1 MTIFTCDSFPLPL
14 PAGHRFPLAKYAL
27 LGQRVAAAGFA
38 AGGLRVPRA
47 ASYRELS
54 LAHLPDYIHRVLEG
68 RLPRDQARR
77 LGLPWSP
84 ELVERSL
91 RSCGATLE
99 AASAALVDG
108 LAASLAG
115 GTHHAFA
122 DRPEGFCV
130 FNDCAVAAL
139 DALARRLARHV
150 LILDCDVH
158 QGNGTAAILAGN
170 DAAYTFS
177 IHGERNFP
185 FRKEQSDLDI
195 GLPDQ
200 TTDGSYLEALERGV
214 RQSLDRSA
222 PDLAFYL
229 AGADP
234 LAGDRFGRLAL
245 TKEGLAARDRL
256 VLNLCRGAGVPVAIV
271 MAGGYAPRIEDTVD
285 VHFQTIAIAH
295 QCAHGWARSGPTR

>member
-1 MTIFTCDSFPLPL
+1 MIIFTCDSFALPL
-14 PAGHRFPLAKYAL
+14 PPEHRFPLPKYAL

-38 AGGLRVPRA
+38 AGGLRVPRPA
-47 ASYRELS
+47 TIQELS
-54 LAHLPDYIHRVLEG
+54 LAHAPEYVRRVLEG
-68 RLPRDQARR
+68 RLTREETRR

-99 AASAALVDG
+99 VASAALADG
-108 LAASLAG
+108 LGASLAG

-139 DALARRLARHV
+139 DALARRVVRRV
-150 LILDCDVH
+150 VILDCDVH

-185 FRKEQSDLDI
+185 FHKEKSDLDI

-200 TTDGSYLEALERGV
+200 TTDGPYLEALESGV
-214 RQSLDRSA
+214 RHALARSA

-234 LAGDRFGRLAL
+234 LAGDRFGRMAL

-256 VLNLCRGAGVPVAIV
+256 VLKLCHAAGVPVAIV

-285 VHFQTIAIAH
+285 VHFQTIAIAREFADGWTR
-295 QCAHGWARSGPTR
+295 AHPTG